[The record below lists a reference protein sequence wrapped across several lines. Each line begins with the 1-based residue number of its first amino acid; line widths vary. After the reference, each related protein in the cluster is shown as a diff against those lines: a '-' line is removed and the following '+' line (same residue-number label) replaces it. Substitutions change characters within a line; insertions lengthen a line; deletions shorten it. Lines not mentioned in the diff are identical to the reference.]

1 MLLSLFFAF
10 KGDSDKFFFTFR
22 YWLSERERTTNI
34 AIGIVRRVI
43 SITGAIKKRI
53 HEVMYKTDTKKEA
66 KKVRA
71 TTFAN
76 AKLEE
81 TLYWEQ

>member
-1 MLLSLFFAF
+1 
-10 KGDSDKFFFTFR
+10 
-22 YWLSERERTTNI
+22 
-34 AIGIVRRVI
+34 
-43 SITGAIKKRI
+43 
-53 HEVMYKTDTKKEA
+53 MYKTDTKKEA